1 MRNCS
6 QLGRFRLLSAPS
18 SITLTA
24 VSQAHRRRTD
34 DTPATTARAIYGRNE
49 TTPLGYLMDD
59 SRRGSGKTRAA
70 TPLLRCRKISEPYP
84 VCLHRRGLTHRI
96 TAFTP
101 VAPFSPSV
109 DTIRNQ
115 RAPPSAACR
124 RGGRGP
130 AGGSL
135 VRAGERRRSQ
145 EESARPLPTRTTAT
159 ATSGRS
165 SQGADRMLPRDMTC
179 TYRRFEAAPRLAD
192 AVAQG
197 HGAGVSRIIGHD
209 DRPFKAAMS
218 IRKRRALRRD
228 DDISA
233 ITVGRR
239 SVRED
244 GTRSACAARFCT
256 AMLAKVWPGGV
267 HHHRRADMRRAA
279 PSSSADRAR
288 EEQSREEWDEE
299 MRRHRA
305 RRDRAREDRGPEEA
319 RRAEQSRGGQ
329 DEGMRGISNG
339 NDVFGNNISSRIVNL
354 SCSAAKPN
362 RYPPPNNPEP
372 GNGTRLL
379 IPCKAP
385 NPSIQEMHRF
395 AGGKLKRA
403 IFAGNAPERTLDR
416 LVPVR
421 CAIDWKR
428 ETGWEE
434 YVFCISNGGL
444 GEEKRV
450 LIKELNIRT
459 PLSVVNCKTNHPRG
473 RLLMGNP
480 NVPRLTSFVGGVK
493 LSTASSASTQLKDK
507 HNELKRGKQYI
518 STSGTMT
525 ERAGDMI
532 DVISS
537 RSQRFN
543 PTCTL
548 SNKL

>member
-159 ATSGRS
+159 
-165 SQGADRMLPRDMTC
+165 
-179 TYRRFEAAPRLAD
+179 RRAEGPAAPRLAD

-233 ITVGRR
+233 PG
-239 SVRED
+239 
-244 GTRSACAARFCT
+244 SARLCWLRYGAAR
-256 AMLAKVWPGGV
+256 GV

-288 EEQSREEWDEE
+288 EEQSREE
-299 MRRHRA
+299 
-305 RRDRAREDRGPEEA
+305 RG
-319 RRAEQSRGGQ
+319 EQSRAE
-329 DEGMRGISNG
+329 EGRMRNERHIRS
-339 NDVFGNNISSRIVNL
+339 
-354 SCSAAKPN
+354 
-362 RYPPPNNPEP
+362 
-372 GNGTRLL
+372 L
-379 IPCKAP
+379 I
-385 NPSIQEMHRF
+385 
-395 AGGKLKRA
+395 
-403 IFAGNAPERTLDR
+403 
-416 LVPVR
+416 
-421 CAIDWKR
+421 
-428 ETGWEE
+428 
-434 YVFCISNGGL
+434 
-444 GEEKRV
+444 
-450 LIKELNIRT
+450 
-459 PLSVVNCKTNHPRG
+459 
-473 RLLMGNP
+473 
-480 NVPRLTSFVGGVK
+480 
-493 LSTASSASTQLKDK
+493 
-507 HNELKRGKQYI
+507 
-518 STSGTMT
+518 
-525 ERAGDMI
+525 
-532 DVISS
+532 
-537 RSQRFN
+537 
-543 PTCTL
+543 
-548 SNKL
+548 